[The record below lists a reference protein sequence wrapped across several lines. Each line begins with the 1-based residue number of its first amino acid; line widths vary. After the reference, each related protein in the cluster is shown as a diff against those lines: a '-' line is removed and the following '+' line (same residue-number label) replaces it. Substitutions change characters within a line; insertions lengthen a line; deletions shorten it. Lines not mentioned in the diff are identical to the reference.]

1 MTNRNALDGKR
12 RAGYSQVALSQRYN
26 DTARFDDRKVS
37 AATLRCGALLYKAIS
52 SRSVIVLVICL
63 GFLRCFAGNP
73 FDGLKFMLGFRTSQ
87 TNITVNSVGDALRCS
102 GTESVSAS
110 LSGGANE
117 TNKVQQVPVSCVTPM
132 YPWQTNDVYALY
144 VPQHS
149 YYSESGGGTV
159 CYVNPVALDF
169 SGAAVQTTTQTAYI
183 RFNWGG
189 PIDTNSTYTGWMLLN
204 GYNWSAT
211 GSDGTSG
218 VGWGVGIS
226 FKKGS
231 DPYLGRF
238 CYMIPQ
244 QSGVINWDDNLNG
257 IEPNKWYDLFVEISP
272 SPTDAAKSRMVL
284 TVVKEPDHL
293 MVDGVLNWR
302 TPTMRTIIPSATM
315 KRLSFSDSYRKL
327 RIGAETTSGSYQD
340 VSYNWGGYAKG
351 FRGKISRLM
360 MWNRIL
366 DNEEKWQVM
375 SGSYGS
381 TWNLGV
387 ENGSADEFAYA
398 DATDAVWTPTNSWS
412 VVHREL
418 TEAKPTLTI
427 KDVIPTQE
435 IGMEKILAI
444 KPLLSGG
451 QSFPVAVAVNGVSLG
466 VYDLAFKVNR
476 AISIPSN
483 MWKNG
488 LDGTVTITL
497 TRVAPYVGTLAF
509 DSINLCG
516 GWCLGGTMSREG
528 YIRPQYYVG
537 QSDPLTIQRATS
549 VDLTYNLPY
558 VSIINYVPEEAV
570 PVFGYSLSV
579 GVRGNNDDSQSH
591 VFWVNGHPFASFDA
605 APVGATLTA
614 KVPSSLLK
622 PGENEFV
629 ISNST
634 PRTASIKWATYTH
647 YRIDVKRLKGFVIIF
662 R

>member
-1 MTNRNALDGKR
+1 MFAL
-12 RAGYSQVALSQRYN
+12 A
-26 DTARFDDRKVS
+26 
-37 AATLRCGALLYKAIS
+37 
-52 SRSVIVLVICL
+52 L
-63 GFLRCFAGNP
+63 GFGFVQCFAGNP
-73 FDGLKFMLGFRTSQ
+73 FDGLKFMLDFRSSE
-87 TNITVNSVGDALRCS
+87 TNITANSVGDALRCS
-102 GTESVSAS
+102 GTEAVSVS
-110 LSGGANE
+110 LFGGANA

-149 YYSESGGGTV
+149 YYAESGGSTV

-169 SGAAVQTTTQTAYI
+169 ANAAVQTTTQTAYI

-189 PIDTNSTYTGWMLLN
+189 PIDTNSTYTGWMILN

-211 GSDGTSG
+211 GTDGTTG
-218 VGWGVGIS
+218 VGWGFGIS
-226 FKKGS
+226 FKKGTN
-231 DPYLGRF
+231 PYVGRF

-244 QSGVINWDDNLNG
+244 QSGVVNWDDDLNG
-257 IEPNKWYDLFVEISP
+257 IEAGKWYDVFVEISP
-272 SPTDAAKSRMVL
+272 LPADSAKSKISI
-284 TVVKEPDHL
+284 TIVKEPASL
-293 MVDGVLNWR
+293 VVDNTLQWR
-302 TPTMRTIIPSATM
+302 IPTMRTITASSSL
-315 KRLSFSDSYRKL
+315 KRLAFSDSYRKL
-327 RIGAETTSGSYQD
+327 RIGAESTAGSYQD
-340 VSYNWGGYAKG
+340 TTYNWGGYSKG

-360 MWNRIL
+360 MWNRAL
-366 DNEEKWQVM
+366 DNDEKWQVM
-375 SGSYGS
+375 AGSYGS
-381 TWNLGV
+381 SWNLGV
-387 ENGSADEFAYA
+387 ENGSADEFALA

-412 VVHREL
+412 AVRREL
-418 TEAKPTLTI
+418 IEAKPTLTI
-427 KDVIPTQE
+427 KDVIPVHE

-451 QSFPVAVAVNGVSLG
+451 QSFPVNVAINGASIG
-466 VYDLAFKVNR
+466 VYDLAFPANR
-476 AISIPSN
+476 AISIPSDRW
-483 MWKNG
+483 MNG
-488 LDGTVTITL
+488 PDGMVTITL

-516 GWCLGGTMSREG
+516 GWWLGGTMTREG
-528 YIRPQYYVG
+528 YIRPQHYIG
-537 QSDPLTIQRATS
+537 QRDPLTIQRATT
-549 VDLTYNLPY
+549 VDVTSSLPY

-605 APVGATLTA
+605 APAGANLTA
-614 KVPSSLLK
+614 KVPSSFLK

-647 YRIDVKRLKGFVIIF
+647 YRIDVKRLKGFAVIL